1 MVFAGGEF
9 LGAMKRFLQGL
20 ALLGAVFCGQSA
32 LANSADSRLQAVA
45 SEHEQMAS
53 EVASD
58 RVARLMRRHQPSDED
73 GGMFTR
79 AFLKSVPAA
88 QGGKEWRCLAEA
100 LYFEARGETIEGQ
113 FAVAEVILNRVESG
127 KFPDSICGVVNQGS
141 GNGKYRCQFTYT
153 CDGKLEV
160 ISEKKAWESVGKV
173 AMLAIEGDVPELTQG
188 ATFYHTTYVSPSWSR
203 KFARTI
209 TIGEHHFYRE
219 PDRLSSR

>member
-1 MVFAGGEF
+1 MVFAGGLIF
-9 LGAMKRFLQGL
+9 GAMKRFLQGL
-20 ALLGAVFCGQSA
+20 MLVGAVVCGHPA
-32 LANSADSRLQAVA
+32 LANSANNRLQAVA
-45 SEHEQMAS
+45 SEHEQLAT
-53 EVASD
+53 ELPSD
-58 RVARLMRRHQPSDED
+58 RMARLMRRYRPTDDQ

-79 AFLKSVPAA
+79 AFLKTVPAA

-127 KFPDSICGVVNQGS
+127 KFPDTICGVVNQGS
-141 GNGKYRCQFTYT
+141 GNGRYRCQFTYT
-153 CDGKLEV
+153 CDGKLEI

-173 AMLAIEGDVPELTQG
+173 AMLAIEGDVPDLTHG

-219 PDRLSSR
+219 PERLSSR